1 MDVWC
6 RGFWYLWRRTGTVL
20 QRVVGTRKRMSGDGC
35 PWAGTRYLAGGRD
48 SSWMLGYILG
58 VGWRWEAG
66 GGRWGIDDRRDMAK
80 KPKYVFWSPRL
91 VMTRKVGTDEKIVVS
106 ARLSW
111 SADNWR
117 SWSCW
122 RYTLQGVET
131 ASGVIASQ
139 GRGKAREAQVRR
151 IKSTPSGLAGWLRHT
166 AITFTITV
174 DSRLKQ
180 EISLERMTFFTSV
193 HKILY
198 SFFSKRFQRTF

>member
-20 QRVVGTRKRMSGDGC
+20 QRVVGTRERMSGDGC

-106 ARLSW
+106 ARLS
-111 SADNWR
+111 
-117 SWSCW
+117 
-122 RYTLQGVET
+122 
-131 ASGVIASQ
+131 
-139 GRGKAREAQVRR
+139 
-151 IKSTPSGLAGWLRHT
+151 
-166 AITFTITV
+166 
-174 DSRLKQ
+174 
-180 EISLERMTFFTSV
+180 
-193 HKILY
+193 
-198 SFFSKRFQRTF
+198 